1 MRHDASSAAHAAG
14 ADPVPRLARPRVS
27 PSEDPPLSP
36 LTKAFVILVTILSI
50 LLVALVI
57 PYVANTDD
65 LQGQIGELEAEVQSA
80 NAAAKVAA
88 QDAADLRQ
96 NQAADDKQLQQR
108 LTELLAENT
117 DLRNQVNATQG
128 DYAKSQDRIDSL
140 TASQQIVNES
150 LNRTAELLQSR
161 TSLLEESQGSNVQL
175 NRQIAELVTANSDF
189 AAQVDGL
196 TQTNRILQE
205 QLAEA
210 NRQLTTLAE
219 GRQQSGGDGGPGGGQ
234 GAAGG
239 SVNVQGSV
247 TAVEEVGGI
256 KLVQLNIGRNDNI
269 TENTRV
275 ALYRGSGNNT
285 LVGLAEIRSVDDN
298 VSVGQML
305 NEQRAPQAGDSATT
319 DF

>member
-1 MRHDASSAAHAAG
+1 M
-14 ADPVPRLARPRVS
+14 
-27 PSEDPPLSP
+27 SP

-65 LQGQIGELEAEVQSA
+65 LRGQIGELEAEVQSA
-80 NAAAKVAA
+80 KASAKVSA
-88 QDAADLRQ
+88 QETADLRQ
-96 NQAADDKQLQQR
+96 NQAADDQQLQQR
-108 LTELLAENT
+108 LTDLLAENT
-117 DLRNQVNATQG
+117 DLRNQVNAIQG
-128 DYAKSQDRIDSL
+128 DYAKAQDHIASL

-210 NRQLTTLAE
+210 NRQLTMLAE
-219 GRQQSGGDGGPGGGQ
+219 GRQQGGGED
-234 GAAGG
+234 GLGGGG
-239 SVNVQGSV
+239 SSEAPVNVQGSV